1 MGGQRTAR
9 TCPAVIARQFSLTTT
24 RTHTRMYAYIIYSL
38 KDMKQEL
45 QNKDLMR
52 RAVRHLLVT
61 DDDVMNE
68 AERIVGNTLQREN
81 QGDEGCLT
89 VTEIARELD
98 MEARDLNSFLRDMGI
113 QKWKQGQYRL
123 TPKYEGRGLTHDRL
137 FIYYSKDGKKK
148 HQTYLVWTPKGLEF
162 IRKLIK
168 GKG

>member
-1 MGGQRTAR
+1 
-9 TCPAVIARQFSLTTT
+9 
-24 RTHTRMYAYIIYSL
+24 
-38 KDMKQEL
+38 MKQEI
-45 QNKDLMR
+45 QNKDLMQ

-68 AERIVGNTLQREN
+68 AERIVGHTLQREN
-81 QGDEGCLT
+81 QGDNGCLT
-89 VTEIARELD
+89 VTEIARELG

-123 TPKYEGRGLTHDRL
+123 TLRYEGRGLTHDRL

-148 HQTYLVWTPKGLEF
+148 HQTYLVWTPQGLEF

-168 GKG
+168 G

>member
-1 MGGQRTAR
+1 MGGQRTAIS
-9 TCPAVIARQFSLTTT
+9 CPAATARQFFLLHLHA
-24 RTHTRMYAYIIYSL
+24 HTRMYAYIIYNL

-68 AERIVGNTLQREN
+68 AERIVGHTLQREN
-81 QGDEGCLT
+81 QGDNGCLT
-89 VTEIARELD
+89 VTEIARELE
-98 MEARDLNSFLRDMGI
+98 METRDLNSFLRDKGI

-123 TPKYEGRGLTHDRL
+123 TPQYEGLGLTHDRL

-148 HQTYLVWTPKGLEF
+148 RQTYLVWTPKGLEF

-168 GKG
+168 G

>member
-1 MGGQRTAR
+1 
-9 TCPAVIARQFSLTTT
+9 
-24 RTHTRMYAYIIYSL
+24 
-38 KDMKQEL
+38 MKQE
-45 QNKDLMR
+45 QQHKDLMR

-68 AERIVGNTLQREN
+68 AERIVGHTLQREN

-113 QKWKQGQYRL
+113 QRWRQGQYRL

-137 FIYYSKDGKKK
+137 FIYYSTKDGKKK
-148 HQTYLVWTPKGLEF
+148 RQTYLVWTPKGLEF

-168 GKG
+168 GKGTKSLKV

>member
-1 MGGQRTAR
+1 
-9 TCPAVIARQFSLTTT
+9 
-24 RTHTRMYAYIIYSL
+24 
-38 KDMKQEL
+38 MKQEL

-68 AERIVGNTLQREN
+68 AERIVGHTLQREN
-81 QGDEGCLT
+81 QGDNGCLT
-89 VTEIARELD
+89 VTEIARDLG
-98 MEARDLNSFLRDMGI
+98 MEARDLNSFLCDKGI

-123 TPKYEGRGLTHDRL
+123 SPQYEGRGLTHDRL

-148 HQTYLVWTPKGLEF
+148 HQTYLVWTPQGLEF

-168 GKG
+168 G